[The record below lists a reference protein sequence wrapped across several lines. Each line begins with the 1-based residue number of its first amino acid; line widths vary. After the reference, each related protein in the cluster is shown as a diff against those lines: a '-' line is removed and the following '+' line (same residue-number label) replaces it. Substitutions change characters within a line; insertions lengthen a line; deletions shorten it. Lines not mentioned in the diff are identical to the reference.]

1 MEDLMISPS
10 SSSSLVSLSTTTQEP
25 AALLTLQQRLQF
37 IVQSQPDWWAYA
49 IFWQTTN
56 DENGRLFLAW
66 GDGHFQG
73 LKDTISPRSSNSN
86 SNNNCSPATN
96 QYSAMSVGLH
106 AERRKILKGIQSL
119 INDNN
124 LPDIDN
130 VMAINDDVTDAEWF
144 YVMSLTRSFLAG
156 VGVPGKTLST
166 GSLVWLSGVHE
177 LQFYNCDRAKEAHL
191 HGIETL
197 VCIPTSTGVLELGS
211 TDIIRENWGLVQQVK
226 SLFGSDFLLTSP
238 QTNQSDTGP
247 IQFLNKSISFADIGI
262 IAGVEEDDKY
272 TPDQINK
279 KETLD
284 LMTMK
289 KRKKEDGNNP
299 YVDSENSDS
308 DCPLMAA
315 NNNNNN
321 NNNNIGEDKRTPKKR
336 GRKPGLGR
344 DTPLNHVEAER
355 QRREKLNHRF
365 YALRA
370 VVPNVSRMDKA
381 SLLSDAVS
389 YINELKAKI
398 EDLESQL
405 HRDQGN
411 KKVKLE
417 MADTSLDNQ
426 STTTIT
432 TMTTVD
438 QTRPNSSNNNNNNNP
453 GPGDVG
459 HEIEVKI
466 VGTDAMIRVQSE
478 NLNYPAA
485 RLMGAL
491 RDLEFQVHHASVSSI
506 NDVMLQDLV
515 VKVPEGIVRTEDG
528 LKSALLRRLEL

>member
-1 MEDLMISPS
+1 MISPS
-10 SSSSLVSLSTTTQEP
+10 SSSSLVSLSTHEASP
-25 AALLTLQQRLQF
+25 PTLQQMLQF
-37 IVQSQPDWWAYA
+37 IIQSQPDWWAYA
-49 IFWQTTN
+49 IFWQTTK
-56 DENGRLFLAW
+56 DDNGRLFLAW

-73 LKDTISPRSSNSN
+73 VKDIISPINSN
-86 SNNNCSPATN
+86 SSNNNN
-96 QYSAMSVGLH
+96 HFSAVSAGIH
-106 AERRKILKGIQSL
+106 AERRKMLKGIQSL

-130 VMAINDDVTDAEWF
+130 IMAINGDVTDAEWF

-156 VGVPGKTLST
+156 DGVPGKALST
-166 GSLVWLSGVHE
+166 GSLVWLTGVHE
-177 LQFYNCDRAKEAHL
+177 LQFYNCERAKEAQM

-211 TDIIRENWGLVQQVK
+211 SEIIRENWCLVQQVK
-226 SLFGSDFLLTSP
+226 SLFGSDLY
-238 QTNQSDTGP
+238 TNQNDTGP
-247 IQFLNKSISFADIGI
+247 IQFLNGNISFADIGI
-262 IAGVEEDDKY
+262 IAGVEEEDKY
-272 TPDQINK
+272 SPDEIKK

-284 LMTMK
+284 LMMMK
-289 KRKKEDGNNP
+289 KRKKKEGNST
-299 YVDSENSDS
+299 YVDSEHSDS
-308 DCPLMAA
+308 DCPLITV
-315 NNNNNN
+315 N
-321 NNNNIGEDKRTPKKR
+321 NNNNISTGEKRAPKKR

-398 EDLESQL
+398 DDLESQL
-405 HRDQGN
+405 QRDQSN

-417 MADTSLDNQ
+417 AADTMSLDNQ
-426 STTTIT
+426 STTTS
-432 TMTTVD
+432 VD
-438 QTRPNSSNNNNNNNP
+438 QTKAPNSNRSSNNNNNINSVTGNIN
-453 GPGDVG
+453 GL
-459 HEIEVKI
+459 EIDVKI

-478 NLNYPAA
+478 NVNYPSA
-485 RLMGAL
+485 RLMAAL

-506 NDVMLQDLV
+506 NDLMLQDVV
-515 VKVPEGIVRTEDG
+515 VKIPEGNVLMRTQEG
-528 LKSALLRRLEL
+528 LKSALLRRLEQ